1 MDRAE
6 GNGILGAFKRRIPY
20 LLVAVLVACTVAVW
34 WFWSHTAARRE
45 RERFEAQVNRITG
58 AIADRLTS
66 YAMLLEAGAALFAAS
81 VDVTREEWHDFYEYR
96 RARTGFPGLLYVVHA
111 PLLPRSRLAEH
122 ERAVRASGLPT
133 YAVWPRVRGEAFA
146 PVLFLEPHDGGAQRA
161 LGFDLMSEAVR
172 RQALEKARDTG
183 RVVLGGVVSLVSEE
197 DPRARPGCILFVPV
211 YTPGCP
217 LLTVE
222 QRRAALRGFIFS
234 PFRLSDFLDSLFQG
248 EPADIAF
255 QLYDGPRVEVRDLI
269 YDGRSLRGPVVPAG
283 RPLFH
288 ESRTVAFY
296 DHPWTLDFQST
307 PVFEAAVDRWTAK
320 GILVAGGVI
329 SLLTFLFVR
338 ALEHTQ
344 ERAVALAGEMTAA
357 LTENE
362 RKFRAVT
369 ESAQDAILIVD
380 TQGRVAYWNL
390 AAARIF
396 GYSKAEILGQEAIPL
411 FAAEPYRQ
419 GLQQAFLELSGS
431 GNSQGAGR
439 TRELVGLKKS
449 GEEFPVEISVSAI
462 PVEERWHVVVIVRD
476 ITERRRGEAE
486 RVAREAAEEA
496 SRAKSG
502 FVANMSHE
510 IRTPLNAILGF
521 TQVLERDPDLTAQ
534 QSEHVRTISRSGR
547 HLLHLI
553 NDILDMSRI
562 EAGRVTVNESPFCLH
577 DLLDDLVLMFR
588 SRAEAKGLQLLEER
602 DASVPRSVVSD
613 EGKLRQIFI
622 NLLGNAVK
630 FTSQGGIAIRVRAEG
645 DPEQP
650 GLLRL
655 FAEVED
661 SGPGI
666 PQEDR
671 ERIFDPFNQAEAGVR
686 AGGTGLGLAISR
698 RFVEMLGGSMSVSS
712 QVGRGSC
719 FRFQVPVAPAAD
731 AAERDRPV
739 LRRVVGLEPGSG
751 PFRILVVDDI
761 QTNRALL
768 TELLRPLGFQV
779 REACNGEEA
788 LQAFHDWSPS
798 AVLMDMRMPVMDGYE
813 ATRRIRA
820 AEAGP
825 RTPIIAVTASAFDDL
840 RDQVMAVGVDVYL
853 RKPFR
858 SDELL
863 EALEQCLGLRYVLE
877 GQVPSHPAGVPQGA
891 PSTVPKFLGQALRQA
906 VAEGDMGRLAELLGQ
921 VPDAQAARSLEALAE
936 RYEYERI
943 LEFLDQAEGGS

>member
-1 MDRAE
+1 LKLDRPE
-6 GNGILGAFKRRIPY
+6 GNGTVGTFKRGIPY
-20 LLVAVLVACTVAVW
+20 LLVVVLLACTVGVW

-45 RERFEAQVNRITG
+45 RDRFEAQVTRITG

-66 YAMLLEAGAALFAAS
+66 YSMLLEAGAALFAAS
-81 VDVTREEWHDFYEYR
+81 EDVTREEWRDFYEYR
-96 RARTGFPGLLYVVHA
+96 RARTDFPGLLHVVYA
-111 PLLPRSRLAEH
+111 PLLPRSGLAEH
-122 ERAVRASGLPT
+122 ERKVRASGLAS
-133 YAVWPRVRGEAFA
+133 YSVWPEVGGEAVA
-146 PVLFLEPHDGGAQRA
+146 PVLFLEPYDAGARRA
-161 LGFDLMSEAVR
+161 LGFNLLSEAVR

-183 RVVLGGVVSLVSEE
+183 RVVLGGVISLVSQEN
-197 DPRARPGCILFVPV
+197 PRRRDGCILFVPV
-211 YTPGCP
+211 YRPGSS
-217 LLTVE
+217 LDTVE

-248 EPADIAF
+248 EPSDIAF
-255 QLYDGPRVEVRDLI
+255 QLYDGPRVDAQDLI
-269 YDGRSLRGPVVPAG
+269 YDGSSLRGPVVPSS
-283 RPLFH
+283 RPLLR
-288 ESRTVAFY
+288 ESRTLAFY

-307 PVFEAAVDRWTAK
+307 PVFEASADRWTAN

-338 ALEHTQ
+338 SLEHTQ

-380 TQGRVAYWNL
+380 DQGRVAYWNL
-390 AAARIF
+390 AATQTF
-396 GYSKAEILGQEAIPL
+396 GYSKAEILGQQAIPL
-411 FAAEPYRQ
+411 IAAEPYRQ
-419 GLQQAFLELSGS
+419 GLQQAFLELAGTGTSS
-431 GNSQGAGR
+431 KSGR
-439 TRELVGLKKS
+439 TRELAGLRKT

-462 PVEERWHVVVIVRD
+462 PVEERWHIVVIVRD
-476 ITERRRGEAE
+476 ISERRRGEAE

-521 TQVLERDPDLTAQ
+521 TQVLERDPDLTTR

-562 EAGRVTVNESPFCLH
+562 EAGRVTVNPAPFCLH
-577 DLLDDLVLMFR
+577 DLLDDLTLMFR
-588 SRAEAKGLQLLEER
+588 SRAEAKGLHLLEER
-602 DASVPRSVVSD
+602 DPSVPRSVVAD

-630 FTSQGGIAIRVRAEG
+630 FTSQGGVAVRVRAG
-645 DPEQP
+645 QDPERL
-650 GLLRL
+650 GGLRL
-655 FAEVED
+655 VAEVED

-666 PQEDR
+666 PDADL
-671 ERIFDPFNQAEAGVR
+671 ERIFDPFNQGEAGVK

-698 RFVEMLGGSMSVSS
+698 RFIDMLGGSMSLTSR
-712 QVGRGSC
+712 VGHGSC
-719 FRFQVPVAPAAD
+719 FRFEVPVAPAAD
-731 AAERDRPV
+731 PGERERPV
-739 LRRVVGLEPGSG
+739 PKRVVGIEPGLG
-751 PFRILVVDDI
+751 PYRILVVDDI
-761 QTNRALL
+761 QTNRSLL
-768 TELLRPLGFQV
+768 TAILRPLGFEV
-779 REACNGEEA
+779 REAGDGEEA
-788 LQAFHDWSPS
+788 LEVYRQWSPS

-820 AEAGP
+820 AETG
-825 RTPIIAVTASAFDDL
+825 RHTPIIAVTASAFDDL
-840 RDQVMAVGVDVYL
+840 RDQVMAVGVDIYL

-863 EALEQCLGLRYVLE
+863 EALEQCLGLRYVVE
-877 GQVPSHPAGVPQGA
+877 GRPAAAPQGA
-891 PSTVPKFLGQALRQA
+891 PLTVPKDVARDLRQA
-906 VAEGDMGRLAELLGQ
+906 VAEGDMGRLAELLTR
-921 VPDAQAARSLEALAE
+921 VPDGSTARSLKTLAD
-936 RYEYERI
+936 RYDYEQI
-943 LEFLDQAEGGS
+943 LEFLGPAEGGS